1 MGRIRIFCVCV
12 CGGGGGGGGQFYI
25 HVHLYDNL
33 ANQNYI
39 LSHMIILH
47 TYEDSGG
54 WVWHCLGIH
63 HLQKQCVQ

>member
-12 CGGGGGGGGQFYI
+12 CVWRGGSSIYM
-25 HVHLYDNL
+25 YNNL

-54 WVWHCLGIH
+54 WAWHCLGIH